1 VSLFFLFVQFEFT
14 HAVGPHAGRYL
25 VEPTFIGEHSGD
37 PASLEPR
44 VDARNQR
51 LAGVG
56 HGVGASDVLVVGIV
70 GAPAGER
77 RRPRRA
83 RPAERETSPATVPLS
98 VVTFVRGT
106 SPFDAERAAASRL
119 EETRFSEAEQL
130 RWVRHGL
137 TVLNLAIRG
146 YRTGAPDPYALEV
159 TRRDARRIRIGYG
172 TTEDVQNGGWQA
184 AFELPP
190 APQSRSKRIERLRPY
205 EAVAAVLSGKSEV
218 LEAEDLL
225 SRALIDLDQ
234 QRSRAAAFGAAA
246 ALRLLA
252 SEFGSRPGAQRCDL
266 ASLASAT
273 ERAEQLAS
281 EAAAEPLDTG
291 RVSELESVIE
301 AAADVL
307 DSWRYQRLE

>member
-25 VEPTFIGEHSGD
+25 VQPTFIGEHSGD
-37 PASLEPR
+37 PASLER
-44 VDARNQR
+44 VDARNQL

-225 SRALIDLDQ
+225 SRA
-234 QRSRAAAFGAAA
+234 
-246 ALRLLA
+246 
-252 SEFGSRPGAQRCDL
+252 
-266 ASLASAT
+266 SAT